1 MEQVYHYFPNLTAD
15 QKKSFEALPELYRN
29 WNERIN
35 LISRLDVDNLV
46 ERHILHALAIAKA
59 INFRPGTRILD
70 LGTGGGFPGVPLAIL
85 FPEVEFLL
93 VDGTGKKIAAV
104 QDILTTLG
112 LPNATAR
119 HTRAEELPMP
129 GAFDF
134 VVSRAVAPL
143 DKLLLWSRRLI
154 SRKHQNAYPNGIW
167 ALKGGQLDEEIQA
180 LPGKG
185 RNYTELIPIAK
196 FFKEPY
202 FEEKWVVYVQV

>member
-1 MEQVYHYFPNLTAD
+1 MEQVYHYFTSLTED
-15 QKKSFEALPELYRN
+15 QKKSLEALPELYRS

-35 LISRLDVDNLV
+35 LISRMDVDNLV
-46 ERHILHALAIAKA
+46 ERHILHALSIAKA
-59 INFRPGTRILD
+59 INFKPGTRILD
-70 LGTGGGFPGVPLAIL
+70 LGTGGGFPGVPLAIF

-112 LPNATAR
+112 LQNATAR

-143 DKLLLWSRRLI
+143 AQLLLWSRRLI

-167 ALKGGQLDEEIQA
+167 ALKGGRLDEEIDA
-180 LPGKG
+180 LPGKA
-185 RNYTELIPIAK
+185 RSYTELIPISQ